1 MNRTVSIVIT
11 VITVLCCA
19 CPGFGL
25 CIAGIMGMAGVPFTT
40 TLGDQSS
47 TAPISTPLALGL
59 ICGSLIMIL
68 IPVAVGFFTLRKKP
82 EAAPQN
88 FGGPIPPA
96 S

>member
-1 MNRTVSIVIT
+1 MNRTVAIVIT
-11 VITVLCCA
+11 VITSCCCSFLAIFLCL
-19 CPGFGL
+19 FSTIGL
-25 CIAGIMGMAGVPFTT
+25 ATGKVDLNGVPTDMPQG
-40 TLGDQSS
+40 LGI
-47 TAPISTPLALGL
+47 AM
-59 ICGSLIMIL
+59 ICLSLILII